1 MMMTMM
7 MVMVMMK
14 ITMMIV
20 MVSKP
25 STTKKSLQLGQD
37 FWIRVLPM
45 TENKRIFSL
54 SNPFYLHVSISI
66 SQAKWCAHGSILG
79 YRLILKT
86 WKWIVNCHVSC
97 SDDDGVHSD
106 DDDDDDDDGD
116 GYGDDDDYDDYSD
129 SFKDF
134 YHINKAKRPI
144 MRPRLHAS
152 YD

>member
-1 MMMTMM
+1 M
-7 MVMVMMK
+7 MVMMK
-14 ITMMIV
+14 ITMMRV

-37 FWIRVLPM
+37 FLIRVLPM

-106 DDDDDDDDGD
+106 DDDDDDGD
-116 GYGDDDDYDDYSD
+116 GYGDDDDYDDFSD

-134 YHINKAKRPI
+134 YHIKKS
-144 MRPRLHAS
+144 AS
-152 YD
+152 

>member
-1 MMMTMM
+1 MQRRDYTKNAEVVVMMTVFTVMMMIITMMMMMT

-37 FWIRVLPM
+37 FLIRVLPM

-66 SQAKWCAHGSILG
+66 SQAK
-79 YRLILKT
+79 
-86 WKWIVNCHVSC
+86 
-97 SDDDGVHSD
+97 
-106 DDDDDDDDGD
+106 
-116 GYGDDDDYDDYSD
+116 
-129 SFKDF
+129 
-134 YHINKAKRPI
+134 
-144 MRPRLHAS
+144 
-152 YD
+152 

>member
-1 MMMTMM
+1 MVLGYYRKHEIESSIAMSVVVMMMVFTVMMMIITMMIMIMMMM

-37 FWIRVLPM
+37 FLIRVLPM

-86 WKWIVNCHVSC
+86 
-97 SDDDGVHSD
+97 
-106 DDDDDDDDGD
+106 
-116 GYGDDDDYDDYSD
+116 
-129 SFKDF
+129 
-134 YHINKAKRPI
+134 
-144 MRPRLHAS
+144 
-152 YD
+152 

>member
-1 MMMTMM
+1 MRTKRLIYGIDRFNTHYHRKLEIESLIVMSVVVTVTVMMM
-7 MVMVMMK
+7 MVM
-14 ITMMIV
+14 ITMMRV

-37 FWIRVLPM
+37 FLIRVLPM

-86 WKWIVNCHVSC
+86 
-97 SDDDGVHSD
+97 
-106 DDDDDDDDGD
+106 
-116 GYGDDDDYDDYSD
+116 
-129 SFKDF
+129 
-134 YHINKAKRPI
+134 
-144 MRPRLHAS
+144 
-152 YD
+152 

>member
-1 MMMTMM
+1 MQRRDFTKNAEVVVMMTVFTVMMMIITMM
-7 MVMVMMK
+7 MMMMMMK
-14 ITMMIV
+14 ITLMIV

-37 FWIRVLPM
+37 FLIRVLPM

-86 WKWIVNCHVSC
+86 
-97 SDDDGVHSD
+97 
-106 DDDDDDDDGD
+106 
-116 GYGDDDDYDDYSD
+116 
-129 SFKDF
+129 
-134 YHINKAKRPI
+134 
-144 MRPRLHAS
+144 
-152 YD
+152 